1 MDGEYYTPYGYKG
14 YIAGIG
20 YMEFAT
26 EEEYYEYQQ
35 EHGGKNGL

>member
-14 YIAGIG
+14 YIDGIG
-20 YMEFAT
+20 FMEFAT